1 MALNIKLILF
11 FLITTWSLS
20 QNITFQLKEKISQS
34 SKKDFI
40 PITIE
45 LKKKIN
51 YEDLKKQFNINQ
63 TPIKKRASIVAKKL
77 QEDYKEDQKEVIK
90 IIESNQ
96 NDFKKLHQFWAVN
109 MIFLEATSDLI
120 KLLSNNQLINKI
132 DLELGYMKPLI
143 AQSQPPIQI
152 NGGNSTEPGIEA
164 INIRPLWEMGY
175 TGKGTLVFNYDT
187 GVWPT
192 HPAFSERFF
201 GNYYPMEQCWDGYFS
216 ETPNGLNDHGTHT
229 MGIIGGLVN
238 ETNDTI
244 GSAYNCYWIANDFV
258 TSTVEELPS

>member
-109 MIFLEATSDLI
+109 MIFL
-120 KLLSNNQLINKI
+120 
-132 DLELGYMKPLI
+132 
-143 AQSQPPIQI
+143 
-152 NGGNSTEPGIEA
+152 
-164 INIRPLWEMGY
+164 
-175 TGKGTLVFNYDT
+175 
-187 GVWPT
+187 
-192 HPAFSERFF
+192 
-201 GNYYPMEQCWDGYFS
+201 DGF
-216 ETPNGLNDHGTHT
+216 
-229 MGIIGGLVN
+229 
-238 ETNDTI
+238 
-244 GSAYNCYWIANDFV
+244 
-258 TSTVEELPS
+258 